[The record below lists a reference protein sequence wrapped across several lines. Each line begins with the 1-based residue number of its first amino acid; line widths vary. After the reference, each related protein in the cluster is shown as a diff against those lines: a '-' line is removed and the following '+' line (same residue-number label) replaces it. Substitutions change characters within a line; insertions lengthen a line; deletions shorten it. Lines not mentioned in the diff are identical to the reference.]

1 MVGDLIIPGG
11 ELPVLVLFLVD
22 FLLVGL
28 LVQDQAE
35 DGVHHVLGKLVLIQ
49 RLVKQNFNKMV
60 S

>member
-49 RLVKQNFNKMV
+49 RLVKQNFNKMA